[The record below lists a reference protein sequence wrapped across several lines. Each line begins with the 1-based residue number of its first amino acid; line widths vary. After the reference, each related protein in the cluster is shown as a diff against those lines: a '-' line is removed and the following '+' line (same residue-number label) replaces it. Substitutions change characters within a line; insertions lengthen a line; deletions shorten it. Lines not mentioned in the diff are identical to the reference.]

1 MNNKNGN
8 RFDWIK
14 AYRPFFF
21 EDIADIVDI
30 HDAQDTRVMLIDK
43 KWGLLTEVE
52 LISEIETFKKK
63 YNVEDY
69 AHVESICYYD
79 GSLYSVSANR
89 IYCSDYQSKKEELTG
104 KLLVEIP
111 NCSNLTGIT
120 VTKKKIYLVTENKS
134 ILAYDRATEEV
145 ETLGKSKGIGF
156 DDLCYHEGK
165 LFLVDSQEQ
174 TVYVFDLKRREF
186 IYEILTPFE
195 NPTGITSVYHQ
206 KLDRKVLYV
215 AYSRPSFEVYDTGDS
230 EFQLQIDTPIQDNF
244 IYPLLFQH
252 DDRKKAVLSNGFVVE
267 MCYVE
272 KLHATS
278 EIAEKYGTVKDLEWK
293 ISLPITTDRQ
303 EVTLS
308 QPLGNFDMRI
318 ETIAE
323 EENRRVAVFSIPEI
337 DLKTER
343 RVFGWKALVKV
354 FGIRYCVDPEDIREI
369 SEAELNQYAPYLK
382 NERKLDMES
391 RYVIEAAQEAVQDLS
406 DRDRRNILK
415 KTKAI
420 RDYIYERLTY
430 VMDRYH
436 DGTEQ
441 ILRQGEGSCGEY
453 LNVFLS
459 LLRLNQIPARKCGNY
474 KIPAYKMQAGSQN
487 VFLSPDFNHVWLQF
501 YVPDLGWVP
510 LESSADDDA
519 YSFREWA
526 QRYFMS
532 LAWYHM
538 ECRIGSYFE
547 DVFEQNTGKPYFL
560 APGDLAIKDIKF
572 KLLQAI
578 DFG

>member
-1 MNNKNGN
+1 MNNQDLN

-30 HDAQDTRVMLIDK
+30 HDARDTRVLLSDK

-52 LISEIETFKKK
+52 LISERETFKKK

-79 GSLYSVSANR
+79 GLIYSVSANR
-89 IYCSDYQSKKEELTG
+89 IYLSNYQTKKEELTSE
-104 KLLVEIP
+104 LLAEIP
-111 NCSNLTGIT
+111 NCSDLTGIS

-134 ILAYDRATEEV
+134 ILSYDRETQAV

-303 EVTLS
+303 EVILS

-323 EENRRVAVFSIPEI
+323 EENRPVAVFSIPEI

-354 FGIRYCVDPEDIREI
+354 FGIRYCVEPEDIREI
-369 SEAELNQYAPYLK
+369 SAAELHQYAPYLE
-382 NERKLDMES
+382 NEDQLDLES
-391 RYVIEAAQEAVQDLS
+391 RYVQEKAQEAVEDLS
-406 DRDRRNILK
+406 DRDKKNVLK
-415 KTKAI
+415 KAKAI

-430 VMDRYH
+430 EMDSHHY
-436 DGTEQ
+436 GTEE

-453 LNVFLS
+453 LKVFLS
-459 LLRLNQIPARKCGNY
+459 LFRLNNIPARKCGNY
-474 KIPAYKMQAGSQN
+474 KVPAYKMQAGARN

-510 LESSADDDA
+510 LESSADDD
-519 YSFREWA
+519 SSCFREWA

>member
-1 MNNKNGN
+1 MNNQDLN

-21 EDIADIVDI
+21 ENIADIVDI
-30 HDAQDTRVMLIDK
+30 HDAQDTRVLLSDK

-69 AHVESICYYD
+69 AYVESICYYD
-79 GSLYSVSANR
+79 GLIYSVSANR
-89 IYCSDYQSKKEELTG
+89 IYLSNYQTKKEELTRE
-104 KLLVEIP
+104 LLAEIP
-111 NCSNLTGIT
+111 NCSDLIGIS

-134 ILAYDRATEEV
+134 ILSYDRETKAV

-206 KLDRKVLYV
+206 ELDRKVLYV
-215 AYSRPSFEVYDTGDS
+215 AYSRPSSEVYDTGDS
-230 EFQLQIDTPIQDNF
+230 EFKLQINTSVRDNF

-252 DDRKKAVLSNGFVVE
+252 DVKKKAVLSNGFLAE
-267 MCYVE
+267 MYYVE
-272 KLHATS
+272 KLHAKS
-278 EIAEKYGTVKDLEWK
+278 EIADKYRTVKDIEWK
-293 ISLPITTDRQ
+293 ISLPMTTDRQ
-303 EVTLS
+303 EVTLI
-308 QPLGNFDMRI
+308 QPLGDFDMRI
-318 ETIAE
+318 ETIAA
-323 EENRRVAVFSIPEI
+323 EENRPVAVFSIPEI
-337 DLKTER
+337 DLETER

-354 FGIRYCVDPEDIREI
+354 FGIRYCVEPEDIREI
-369 SEAELNQYAPYLK
+369 SAAELHQYAPYLE
-382 NERKLDMES
+382 NEDQLDLES
-391 RYVIEAAQEAVQDLS
+391 RYVQDKAQEAVEDLS
-406 DRDRRNILK
+406 DRDKKNVLK
-415 KTKAI
+415 KAKAI

-430 VMDRYH
+430 EMDSHHY
-436 DGTEQ
+436 GTEE

-453 LNVFLS
+453 LKVFLS
-459 LLRLNQIPARKCGNY
+459 LFRLNNIPARKCGNY
-474 KIPAYKMQAGSQN
+474 KVPAYKMQAGARN

-510 LESSADDDA
+510 LESSADDD
-519 YSFREWA
+519 SSCFREWA

-547 DVFEQNTGKPYFL
+547 DVFEQNTDQPHIL

-572 KLLQAI
+572 KLLQAL
-578 DFG
+578 DF

>member
-1 MNNKNGN
+1 MNNQDLN

-30 HDAQDTRVMLIDK
+30 HDAQDTRVLLSDK
-43 KWGLLTEVE
+43 DRGLLTEVE

-63 YNVEDY
+63 YDVEDY

-79 GSLYSVSANR
+79 GLIYSVSANR
-89 IYCSDYQSKKEELTG
+89 IYFSNYQTQKEELTSE
-104 KLLVEIP
+104 LLAEIP
-111 NCSNLTGIT
+111 DCSDLTGIS
-120 VTKKKIYLVTENKS
+120 VTEKKIYLVTENKS
-134 ILAYDRATEEV
+134 ILSYDRETKEV

-156 DDLCYHEGK
+156 DDLCYHEGQ
-165 LFLVDSQEQ
+165 LFLVDSKEQ
-174 TVYVFDLKRREF
+174 TVYVFDLKQREF
-186 IYEILTPFE
+186 IYEILTPYE
-195 NPTGITSVYHQ
+195 NPTGITSVFHQ
-206 KLDRKVLYV
+206 ELDQKVVYV
-215 AYSRPSFEVYDTGDS
+215 AYSRPSFEVYDTGES
-230 EFQLQIDTPIQDNF
+230 EFKLQIDTPVRDNF
-244 IYPLLFQH
+244 IYPLLFQN
-252 DDRKKAVLSNGFVVE
+252 DANKKAVLSNGFLVE
-267 MCYVE
+267 MYYVE
-272 KLHATS
+272 KLHAKS
-278 EIAEKYGTVKDLEWK
+278 EIAEKYRTVKDIEWK
-293 ISLPITTDRQ
+293 ISLPMNTDRQ
-303 EVTLS
+303 EVIEI

-318 ETIAE
+318 ETIAA
-323 EENRRVAVFSIPEI
+323 EENRPVAVFSIPEI
-337 DLKTER
+337 DLETER

-369 SEAELNQYAPYLK
+369 SEAELTKYAPYLK

-391 RYVIEAAQEAVQDLS
+391 RYVIEAAQEAVENLS
-406 DRDRRNILK
+406 DRDQKNVLK
-415 KTKAI
+415 KAKAI

-430 VMDRYH
+430 DMDRYH

-441 ILRQGEGSCGEY
+441 VLRQRKGSCGEY
-453 LNVFLS
+453 LKVFLS
-459 LLRLNQIPARKCGNY
+459 LLRLNHIPARKCGNY
-474 KIPAYKMQAGSQN
+474 KVPVYKMQAGSRN

-532 LAWYHM
+532 LAWYHI

-547 DVFEQNTGKPYFL
+547 DVFEQNTGKPHFL
-560 APGDLAIKDIKF
+560 APGDLATKDIKF
-572 KLLQAI
+572 KFLQAI
-578 DFG
+578 DFE